1 MVIFVTLSK
10 SALYR
15 IGVLEFLSDVDQGQ
29 LKKATSFPFCPNNFL
44 GANYKFNNA
53 NIMAPPFILS
63 IIIFLFLLAGIRIIF
78 EYKRALKFRFG
89 KYVKTLQPG
98 FRWIIPLVETIQTV
112 DIRVITINIIS
123 QEVMTE
129 DNVPCSIDGVVFF
142 KINNPEKAVLEV
154 EEYRFAITQ
163 LAQAALRDVCGKVE
177 LDTILSKREEMGKNI
192 KAIVE
197 LETKEWGIEIID
209 VKIKDIQLPEN
220 MKRMMANQAE
230 AERSRRARIILAL
243 AEEQA
248 AGKLLEAGKLI
259 DQSPSAIK
267 LRLYQTLSNIAAEKN
282 STILFPFPEEVLPRN
297 PVKKSKN
304 KK

>member
-1 MVIFVTLSK
+1 MTALMLFTII
-10 SALYR
+10 SA
-15 IGVLEFLSDVDQGQ
+15 
-29 LKKATSFPFCPNNFL
+29 
-44 GANYKFNNA
+44 
-53 NIMAPPFILS
+53 
-63 IIIFLFLLAGIRIIF
+63 LFLLSGIRIIY

-89 KYVKTLQPG
+89 KYIKTLQPG
-98 FRWIIPLVETIQTV
+98 FRWIIPIIDSIQIV

-142 KINNPEKAVLEV
+142 KINDPEKAVLEV
-154 EEYRFAITQ
+154 EEYKFAITQ

-192 KAIVE
+192 KNIVE
-197 LETKEWGIEIID
+197 LETREWGIEVND

-220 MKRMMANQAE
+220 MKRMMASQAE

-248 AGKLLEAGKLI
+248 AGKLLDAGKLI

-282 STILFPFPEEVLPRN
+282 STIIFPFPEEVLHHITAKED
-297 PVKKSKN
+297 KKK
-304 KK
+304 

>member
-1 MVIFVTLSK
+1 MSK
-10 SALYR
+10 
-15 IGVLEFLSDVDQGQ
+15 FLI
-29 LKKATSFPFCPNNFL
+29 L
-44 GANYKFNNA
+44 G
-53 NIMAPPFILS
+53 
-63 IIIFLFLLAGIRIIF
+63 IIVGLFLFSGIRIIF
-78 EYKRALKFRFG
+78 EYKRAIKFRFG
-89 KYVKTLQPG
+89 KYIKTLQPG
-98 FRWIIPLVETIQTV
+98 LRWIIPIIETIQIV
-112 DIRVITINIIS
+112 DIRVITFNIDS

-142 KINNPEKAVLEV
+142 KINDPEKAVLEV
-154 EEYRFAITQ
+154 EQYKFAITQ

-192 KAIVE
+192 KDIVE
-197 LETKEWGIEIID
+197 QETKDWGIVISD

-220 MKRMMANQAE
+220 MRRMMANQAE

-267 LRLYQTLSNIAAEKN
+267 LRLYQTLSNIASEKN
-282 STILFPFPEEVLPRN
+282 STILFPFPEEMMPR
-297 PVKKSKN
+297 KKEE
-304 KK
+304 

>member
-1 MVIFVTLSK
+1 MNQMVILSF
-10 SALYR
+10 
-15 IGVLEFLSDVDQGQ
+15 IFL
-29 LKKATSFPFCPNNFL
+29 
-44 GANYKFNNA
+44 
-53 NIMAPPFILS
+53 
-63 IIIFLFLLAGIRIIF
+63 LFLLSGIRVIY

-89 KYVKTLQPG
+89 KYIRTLQPG
-98 FRWIIPLVETIQTV
+98 FRWIIPVIETIQVV

-142 KINNPEKAVLEV
+142 RINDPEKAVLEV
-154 EEYRFAITQ
+154 EEYKFAITQ
-163 LAQAALRDVCGKVE
+163 LSQAALRDVCGKVE
-177 LDTILSKREEMGKNI
+177 LDTILSKREEMGRNI
-192 KAIVE
+192 KEIVE
-197 LETKEWGIEIID
+197 RETKEWGIEVND

-220 MKRMMANQAE
+220 MRRMMANQAE

-297 PVKKSKN
+297 SKETV
-304 KK
+304 

>member
-1 MVIFVTLSK
+1 MAPSFIF
-10 SALYR
+10 
-15 IGVLEFLSDVDQGQ
+15 IVLIVLFFLS
-29 LKKATSFPFCPNNFL
+29 
-44 GANYKFNNA
+44 
-53 NIMAPPFILS
+53 
-63 IIIFLFLLAGIRIIF
+63 GIRIIY

-89 KYVKTLQPG
+89 KYTSTLQPG
-98 FRWIIPLVETIQTV
+98 LRWIIPFIETIQVV
-112 DIRVITINIIS
+112 DIRVITINIDS

-142 KINNPEKAVLEV
+142 RISNPEKAVLEV
-154 EEYRFAITQ
+154 EEFRFAITQ
-163 LAQAALRDVCGKVE
+163 LSQAALRDVCGKVE

-197 LETKEWGIEIID
+197 LETMEWGIEIRD

-267 LRLYQTLSNIAAEKN
+267 LRLYQTLSHIAAEKN
-282 STILFPFPEEVLPRN
+282 STILFPFPEEVLPRS
-297 PVKKSKN
+297 PKAE
-304 KK
+304 

>member
-1 MVIFVTLSK
+1 MIF
-10 SALYR
+10 
-15 IGVLEFLSDVDQGQ
+15 
-29 LKKATSFPFCPNNFL
+29 
-44 GANYKFNNA
+44 
-53 NIMAPPFILS
+53 
-63 IIIFLFLLAGIRIIF
+63 IIIFMVFLLTGIRVIF

-98 FRWIIPLVETIQTV
+98 FRWIIPLIDTIQVV

-142 KINNPEKAVLEV
+142 KINDPEKAVLEV
-154 EEYRFAITQ
+154 EEYNFAITQ
-163 LAQAALRDVCGKVE
+163 LSQAALRDVCGKVE

-192 KAIVE
+192 KNIVE
-197 LETKEWGIEIID
+197 EETEEWGIEIID

-282 STILFPFPEEVLPRN
+282 STILFPFPEEVLHKGTKEKQTN
-297 PVKKSKN
+297 S
-304 KK
+304 

>member
-1 MVIFVTLSK
+1 MNSLVIFFV
-10 SALYR
+10 
-15 IGVLEFLSDVDQGQ
+15 I
-29 LKKATSFPFCPNNFL
+29 
-44 GANYKFNNA
+44 
-53 NIMAPPFILS
+53 FIV
-63 IIIFLFLLAGIRIIF
+63 FLLTGIRVIF

-89 KYVKTLQPG
+89 KYVKILQPG
-98 FRWIIPLVETIQTV
+98 FRWIIPLVETIQVV
-112 DIRVITINIIS
+112 DIRVITINIVS

-142 KINNPEKAVLEV
+142 KINDPEKAVLEV
-154 EEYRFAITQ
+154 EEYKFAITQ
-163 LAQAALRDVCGKVE
+163 LSQAALRDVCGKVE

-192 KAIVE
+192 KSIVE
-197 LETKEWGIEIID
+197 QETEQWGIEIND

-282 STILFPFPEEVLPRN
+282 STILFPFPEEVLPRRTKR
-297 PVKKSKN
+297 KKK
-304 KK
+304 

>member
-1 MVIFVTLSK
+1 MNPSL
-10 SALYR
+10 
-15 IGVLEFLSDVDQGQ
+15 
-29 LKKATSFPFCPNNFL
+29 
-44 GANYKFNNA
+44 
-53 NIMAPPFILS
+53 FILLLLG
-63 IIIFLFLLAGIRIIF
+63 LFLLSGIRIIF

-89 KYVKTLQPG
+89 KFVKILEPG
-98 FRWIIPLVETIQTV
+98 FRWIVPVVETIQIV

-123 QEVMTE
+123 QEVMTA
-129 DNVPCSIDGVVFF
+129 DNVPCSIDGVVFY
-142 KINNPEKAVLEV
+142 KVNNPEKAVLEV
-154 EEYRFAITQ
+154 EEYKFAISQ

-192 KAIVE
+192 KGIVE
-197 LETKEWGIEIID
+197 QETKVWGIEIID

-220 MKRMMANQAE
+220 MRRMMANQAE

-267 LRLYQTLSNIAAEKN
+267 LRLYQTLANIAAEKN
-282 STILFPFPEEVLPRN
+282 STIIFPFPEEALPRA
-297 PVKKSKN
+297 VKKAKKQN
-304 KK
+304 KKTN

>member
-1 MVIFVTLSK
+1 MMDPIYIAIALLVI
-10 SALYR
+10 
-15 IGVLEFLSDVDQGQ
+15 
-29 LKKATSFPFCPNNFL
+29 
-44 GANYKFNNA
+44 
-53 NIMAPPFILS
+53 ILAS
-63 IIIFLFLLAGIRIIF
+63 GIRIIF

-89 KYVKTLQPG
+89 KYVKILNPG
-98 FRWIIPLVETIQTV
+98 FRWIIPLIETVQIV

-142 KINNPEKAVLEV
+142 RITDPEKAVLEV
-154 EEYRFAITQ
+154 EEYTFAITQ
-163 LAQAALRDVCGKVE
+163 LSQAALRDVCGKVE

-192 KAIVE
+192 KEIVMK
-197 LETKEWGIEIID
+197 ETKEWGIDIID

-220 MKRMMANQAE
+220 MRRMMANQAE

-248 AGKLLEAGKLI
+248 AGKLLSAGKLI

-282 STILFPFPEEVLPRN
+282 STILFPFPEEVLPRKIEN
-297 PVKKSKN
+297 D
-304 KK
+304 

>member
-1 MVIFVTLSK
+1 MTSTIFISMLFV
-10 SALYR
+10 
-15 IGVLEFLSDVDQGQ
+15 V
-29 LKKATSFPFCPNNFL
+29 
-44 GANYKFNNA
+44 
-53 NIMAPPFILS
+53 
-63 IIIFLFLLAGIRIIF
+63 FLLSGIRIIF

-89 KYVKTLQPG
+89 KYVHTLKPG
-98 FRWIIPLVETIQTV
+98 FRWVIPIVETIQVV

-142 KINNPEKAVLEV
+142 KIDDPEKAVLEV

-163 LAQAALRDVCGKVE
+163 LSQAALRDVCGKVE

-192 KAIVE
+192 KNIVE
-197 LETKEWGIEIID
+197 QETQQWGIVIID

-220 MKRMMANQAE
+220 MRRMMANQAE

-267 LRLYQTLSNIAAEKN
+267 LRLYQTLANIASEKN
-282 STILFPFPEEVLPRN
+282 STIVFPFPEEVLPRRR
-297 PVKKSKN
+297 KEDKD
-304 KK
+304 

>member
-1 MVIFVTLSK
+1 MNPLMLFVI
-10 SALYR
+10 
-15 IGVLEFLSDVDQGQ
+15 I
-29 LKKATSFPFCPNNFL
+29 
-44 GANYKFNNA
+44 
-53 NIMAPPFILS
+53 FIL
-63 IIIFLFLLAGIRIIF
+63 FLFFGIRIVF

-89 KYVKTLQPG
+89 KYVKILNPG
-98 FRWIIPLVETIQTV
+98 FRWVIPLVETIQIV
-112 DIRVITINIIS
+112 DIRVITINIVS
-123 QEVMTE
+123 QEVMTQ

-154 EEYRFAITQ
+154 EEYKFAITQ
-163 LAQAALRDVCGKVE
+163 LSQAALRDVCGKVE

-192 KAIVE
+192 KNIVDQ
-197 LETKEWGIEIID
+197 ETQEWGIEIND

-230 AERSRRARIILAL
+230 AERSRRAKIILAL

-282 STILFPFPEEVLPRN
+282 STILFPFPEEVLPRRA
-297 PVKKSKN
+297 KKEKD
-304 KK
+304 